1 MRILAELREQGRAQD
16 MQALVE
22 HLPYARFLGI
32 AVDRKGNEITT
43 ILPFSDHLVGNTQLR
58 ALHGGVIGAFL
69 EITSIVQ
76 LLFDTSC
83 ERLPKTIDISI
94 DYLRS
99 GKPVE
104 TYGRAIVTRHGR
116 AHRDLAGVAR
126 GAGGGIARPL
136 SADAGV
142 TRLQNLVP
150 ISTCIITSD
159 VLSPVRSSTIAKSD
173 HSRGLTCHRTPSVPC
188 RAARNAACTAAT
200 G

>member
-1 MRILAELREQGRAQD
+1 MKFLAELREQGRGQD

-32 AVDRKGNEITT
+32 KVDRKGNEITT
-43 ILPFSDHLVGNTQLR
+43 ILPFSDHLVGNVHLR

-99 GKPVE
+99 GRPVE

-116 AHRDLAGVAR
+116 RVANVR
-126 GAGGGIARPL
+126 AEMWQESR
-136 SADAGV
+136 SA
-142 TRLQNLVP
+142 
-150 ISTCIITSD
+150 
-159 VLSPVRSSTIAKSD
+159 PVAAS
-173 HSRGLTCHRTPSVPC
+173 HGHFLLTP
-188 RAARNAACTAAT
+188 A
-200 G
+200 

>member
-32 AVDRKGNEITT
+32 DVDRKGNEITT

-116 AHRDLAGVAR
+116 RVANVR
-126 GAGGGIARPL
+126 TEIWQESR
-136 SADAGV
+136 SA
-142 TRLQNLVP
+142 
-150 ISTCIITSD
+150 
-159 VLSPVRSSTIAKSD
+159 PVAAS
-173 HSRGLTCHRTPSVPC
+173 HGHYLLTP
-188 RAARNAACTAAT
+188 A
-200 G
+200 

>member
-1 MRILAELREQGRAQD
+1 MKILAELREQGRAQD
-16 MQALVE
+16 MQALVD

-32 AVDRKGNEITT
+32 GVDRKGNEITT
-43 ILPFSDHLVGNTQLR
+43 ILPFSDHLVGNTRLR

-99 GKPVE
+99 GRPVE

-116 AHRDLAGVAR
+116 RVANVR
-126 GAGGGIARPL
+126 TEIWQESR
-136 SADAGV
+136 SA
-142 TRLQNLVP
+142 
-150 ISTCIITSD
+150 
-159 VLSPVRSSTIAKSD
+159 PVAAS
-173 HSRGLTCHRTPSVPC
+173 HGHFLLTP
-188 RAARNAACTAAT
+188 A
-200 G
+200 